1 MDSRAFTVRRIK
13 MESQYNYEQEIDLKD
28 LMFAVLRKWRP
39 IILIAIVFAVLLG
52 GMKGVSGLKQI
63 KDSGYLASKQQEY
76 DNSMEQYEIS
86 KESLE
91 KEVENIKTSL
101 ESQNEYMEKSVLMNI
116 NPYDEYVTAAAFYV
130 GTDYQIM
137 PGMAYQNPNTASSI
151 MQAYMSMIQNGDMY
165 QYVLNGMSDPLDRR
179 YLQELVTV
187 TPNLEN
193 NMFDIRVISSS
204 EEGASSIM
212 ELIMNSLNEYSQVIT
227 QAIGPH
233 TLKVMSSSARPG
245 TDMAQ
250 TPEAME
256 TAGIPGVYTTVDLEL
271 EKQQQEQS
279 VRIAELN
286 QSLADKTKE
295 LSELKAPS
303 ISLPSKGGV
312 VKSAVKYTVLGG
324 VLGGFL
330 SVFFICV
337 AFLMSDKLGSDK
349 ELRRRYGLMVLGMFD
364 SGDKKKPFAFVDR
377 FLDRLEGT
385 AGRKMDRETVCS
397 VVAANV
403 MNYAGD
409 AKQLLLI
416 TSDSGVNLE
425 AVKDDIAPVLTG
437 LTVTAGGN
445 LDSQADAIR
454 KAASC
459 DAVILVEKR
468 KGSSFSGIE
477 RELDIVRSLDKKVL
491 GCIVL

>member
-1 MDSRAFTVRRIK
+1 

-39 IILIAIVFAVLLG
+39 IILSAIVFAVLLG
-52 GMKGVSGLKQI
+52 GMKGAGALKQM
-63 KDSGYLASKQQEY
+63 KDSEYLAAKQQEY
-76 DNSMEQYEIS
+76 DNSMDQYAIS
-86 KESLE
+86 KASLE
-91 KEVENIKTSL
+91 KEVENIKASL

-165 QYVLNGMSDPLDRR
+165 NYVLNGMSAPLDRR

-212 ELIMNSLNEYSQVIT
+212 KLIMDSLNEYSQVIT

-245 TDMAQ
+245 ADMAQ
-250 TPEAME
+250 TPEMIG
-256 TAGIPGVYTTVDLEL
+256 AGGSPDVYTTVDLEL
-271 EKQQQEQS
+271 EKKQQEQS
-279 VRIAELN
+279 ARIAELN
-286 QSLADKTKE
+286 QSLTDKTKE
-295 LSELKAPS
+295 LADLKEPS
-303 ISLPSKGGV
+303 ISLPRKGGA
-312 VKSAVKYTVLGG
+312 VKSAVKYAVLGG

-349 ELRRRYGLMVLGMFD
+349 ELRRRYGLMILGLFD
-364 SGDKKKPFAFVDR
+364 DAGRKGLFSFVDR
-377 FLDRLEGT
+377 FLDRMEGT
-385 AGRKMDRETVCS
+385 AGRKMDKETVCS

-409 AKQLLLI
+409 AKQLLLV
-416 TSDSGVNLE
+416 TSAPDLDLE
-425 AVKDDIAPVLTG
+425 AVRSDIAPALTD
-437 LTVTAGGN
+437 LFVTAGGN

-459 DAVILVEKR
+459 EAVILVEKR
-468 KGSSFSGIE
+468 KSSSFSGIE